1 MAKKID
7 GTLYKKM
14 FLNGV
19 VNLENNKVEIDE
31 LNVFPVPDGDT
42 GTNMSMTMMAG
53 YDQVRSKDTKS
64 VVEMS
69 KEISRGLLMGARGNS
84 GVILSQLF
92 RGIFKGISDHDKK
105 SIDVEQFKD
114 ALVVGYETAYKAV
127 MNPTEGT
134 ILTVAREAAVMAKLT
149 PSKTIEETLDIY
161 LQEAHASLQR
171 TPELLPV
178 LKEAGVVDSG
188 AAGLIKVFEG
198 MRDLFAGKIHKL
210 SDDARVNDNK
220 ELFPHTDFNIKIE
233 DIKFQYCT
241 EFIVEIKDF
250 KSFREQVLKDRLIP
264 LGDSLVVV
272 QDDEILKVHIHT
284 NDPGNAISISLEYG
298 QLITVKI
305 ENMIKQAIEMGAI
318 SDQPVGEPKE
328 LGVISV
334 SSGEGIRDTFME
346 LGVDFVIEGGQTM
359 NPSAED
365 FLNAIKKVNA
375 KNIIII
381 PNNSNVILSAEQAA
395 SLEEE
400 KNVQVIKAKTIGH
413 GYAAMI
419 NYNAGGTVN
428 DNVANMSAAIVNA
441 KAGEVT
447 YSIRD
452 TEINGVSIK
461 NGDFMGITGGNIIT
475 SQEHRVETTKT
486 LLENL
491 VDGDSEVVTLF
502 YGVDVEEE
510 EVDGISKYIENK
522 YEDAEVQVIKGNQEI
537 YSYII
542 CVE

>member
-42 GTNMSMTMMAG
+42 GTNMSMTMLAG
-53 YDQVRSKDTKS
+53 YEQVRSADTKS

-69 KEISRGLLMGARGNS
+69 KQISRGLLMGARGNS

-92 RGIFKGISDHDKK
+92 RGIFKGISEHDKK

-198 MRDLFAGKIHKL
+198 MRDLFSGKIHKL
-210 SDDARVNDNK
+210 SDGARINDSK
-220 ELFPHTDFNIKIE
+220 ELFPHTDFNIKLE

-241 EFIVEIKDF
+241 EFIVELKHF
-250 KSFREQVLKDRLIP
+250 KSFKEQVLKDRLLP

-272 QDDEILKVHIHT
+272 QDEEILKVHIHT
-284 NDPGNAISISLEYG
+284 NEPGNAISISLEYG

-305 ENMIKQAIEMGAI
+305 ENMIKQAIEMGATAE
-318 SDQPVGEPKE
+318 QPVGEPKD

-334 SSGEGIRDTFME
+334 SSGEGIKESFME

-400 KNVQVIKAKTIGH
+400 KNVQIIKAKTIGH

-419 NYNAGGTVN
+419 NYNAGGTIE
-428 DNVANMSAAIVNA
+428 DNVANMSSAIENA

-461 NGDFMGITGGNIIT
+461 NGDFMGITGGHIIT
-475 SQEHRVETTKT
+475 SQVHRVETTKT
-486 LLENL
+486 LLENM
-491 VDGDSEVVTLF
+491 VDEDSEVVTLF
-502 YGVDVEEE
+502 YGIDVEKD
-510 EVDGISKYIENK
+510 EVDSLSRYIESK
-522 YEDAEVQVIKGNQEI
+522 FEDAEVQIIKGNQEI

>member
-19 VNLENNKVEIDE
+19 VNLENSKSEIDE

-53 YDQVRSKDTKS
+53 YEQVRLKDSKS
-64 VVEMS
+64 IVEMA

-92 RGIFKGISDHDKK
+92 RGIFKGISELDRK

-134 ILTVAREAAVMAKLT
+134 ILTVAREAAVMAKQVPT
-149 PSKTIEETLDIY
+149 KTIEETLDVY
-161 LQEAHASLQR
+161 LKEAHASLQR

-210 SDDARVNDNK
+210 SNDKIISSSK
-220 ELFPHTDFNIKIE
+220 ELFPHTDFNIRIE

-241 EFIVEIKDF
+241 EFIVELKEY
-250 KSFREQVLKDRLIP
+250 KSFEEQVLKDRLIK
-264 LGDSLVVV
+264 LGDSIVVV

-284 NDPGNAISISLEYG
+284 NEPGTAISTSLEYG
-298 QLITVKI
+298 QLITIKV
-305 ENMIKQAIEMGAI
+305 ENMIKQALEMGAEHA
-318 SDQPVGEPKE
+318 PVIEKD

-334 SSGEGIRDTFME
+334 SSGDGIKSAFIE
-346 LGVDFVIEGGQTM
+346 LGVDYVIEGGQTM

-400 KNVQVIKAKTIGH
+400 KRVVILKAKTIGH

-419 NYNAGGTVN
+419 NYNSSGSVD
-428 DNVANMSAAIVNA
+428 DNVANMTEAIKNS

-461 NGDFMGITGGNIIT
+461 NGDFMGITSGNIIT
-475 SQEHRVETTKT
+475 SQVERVETTKT
-486 LLENL
+486 LLENML
-491 VDGDSEVVTLF
+491 NEESEVVTLF

-510 EVDGISKYIENK
+510 EVESISEYIETN
-522 YEDAEVQVIKGNQEI
+522 YEDAEVQVIKGSQEI

>member
-19 VNLENNKVEIDE
+19 VNLENNKNEIDE

-53 YDQVRSKDTKS
+53 YEQVRSKDTKS
-64 VVEMS
+64 VVDMA

-92 RGIFKGISDHDKK
+92 RGIFKGVSHHDQKA
-105 SIDVEQFKD
+105 IDVEQFKD

-134 ILTVAREAAVMAKLT
+134 ILTVAREAAVVTKQIPT
-149 PSKTIEETLDIY
+149 KSIEETLDVY
-161 LQEAHASLQR
+161 LKEAHASLQR

-198 MRDLFAGKIHKL
+198 MRDFLSGKIYEFSGEHASSEGK
-210 SDDARVNDNK
+210 D
-220 ELFPHTDFNIKIE
+220 LFPHTDFTINIE
-233 DIKFQYCT
+233 DIEFQYCT
-241 EFIVEIKDF
+241 EFIVELENHPEFD
-250 KSFREQVLKDRLIP
+250 EQVLKDRLIP

-284 NDPGNAISISLEYG
+284 NDPGNALSISLEYG
-298 QLITVKI
+298 QLITIKI
-305 ENMIKQAIEMGAI
+305 ENMIKQAIEMGGGE
-318 SDQPVGEPKE
+318 QPKGEAKD

-334 SSGEGIRDTFME
+334 SSGDGIKEAFME
-346 LGVDFVIEGGQTM
+346 LGVDYVIEGGQTM

-395 SLEEE
+395 KLEEE
-400 KNVQVIKAKTIGH
+400 KNVYIVNAKTIGH

-419 NYNAGGTVN
+419 NYNAGGEVEA
-428 DNVANMSAAIVNA
+428 NVQNMTAAIENS

-475 SQEHRVETTKT
+475 SQEDRVETTKT
-486 LLENL
+486 LLDEM
-491 VDGDSEVVTLF
+491 VDDDTEVVTLF
-502 YGVDVEEE
+502 YGVDVEET
-510 EVDGISKYIENK
+510 EVVLLSDYIENK
-522 YEDAEVQVIKGNQEI
+522 FEDAEVQIIHGSQEI